1 MYYSEKFN
9 SITHLVGAVFSLIGM
24 GALLTV
30 ALMQQNILLFLG
42 FVIFGF
48 TLIMLYSV
56 STLYHSF
63 KSPKPKQ
70 FFKKLDHIAIYF
82 LIAGT
87 YTPVLLVTLIDS
99 HGLWILFAEVIL
111 LIIGITLEFKL
122 KKRIEWLQ
130 STIYLI
136 MGWLVVLDF
145 AALESVMPMAGV
157 SWLIAGGLAYTTGIV
172 FYFLDDKNLLKHAHG
187 IWHMF
192 VLAGSLCHF
201 ITIIVYVR

>member
-9 SITHLVGAVFSLIGM
+9 SITHLVGAIFALIGM

-30 ALMQQNILLFLG
+30 ALMQQNILLFIG
-42 FVIFGF
+42 FAIFGF

-87 YTPVLLVTLIDS
+87 YTPVLLVTLIES
-99 HGLWILFAEVIL
+99 NGLWILFAEVIL
-111 LIIGITLEFKL
+111 MKLEKYYI
-122 KKRIEWLQ
+122 R
-130 STIYLI
+130 
-136 MGWLVVLDF
+136 
-145 AALESVMPMAGV
+145 
-157 SWLIAGGLAYTTGIV
+157 
-172 FYFLDDKNLLKHAHG
+172 
-187 IWHMF
+187 
-192 VLAGSLCHF
+192 
-201 ITIIVYVR
+201 

>member
-1 MYYSEKFN
+1 MYYSEKLN
-9 SITHLVGAVFSLIGM
+9 SITHLVGAILALVGM

-30 ALMQQNILLFLG
+30 ALMQQNILLFIG
-42 FVIFGF
+42 FAIFGF
-48 TLIMLYSV
+48 TLVMLYSV

-70 FFKKLDHIAIYF
+70 IFKKLDHIAIYF

-99 HGLWILFAEVIL
+99 NGLWILFAEVML
-111 LIIGITLEFKL
+111 LVIGIILEL
-122 KKRIEWLQ
+122 KIKERIEWLQ
-130 STIYLI
+130 STIYLT

-145 AALESVMPMAGV
+145 TALKSVMPMAGV
-157 SWLIAGGLAYTTGIV
+157 SWLIAGGLAYTIGIV
-172 FYFLDDKNLLKHAHG
+172 FYFLDDKKVLKHAHG

-192 VLAGSLCHF
+192 VLTGSLCHF